1 MTRAT
6 TVRAVLAAAVLLVSV
21 LITLNMS
28 PRLGLDLQGG
38 TRMVLQAKD
47 SDTAKAD
54 RESTDRTLEVLRQ
67 RIDSLGVAEPTLTR
81 SGEDRI
87 IVELPDVQDPRKA
100 AEVIGKTAQLSFHA
114 VQGPGTEADAGTS
127 GKKDGGTGDGKSEG
141 ESDDKADT
149 GNKAGDTAEK
159 ATADKKAEDGTG
171 TGGTT
176 DDKKTED
183 GQKADGT
190 KGDGEKKDED
200 KKTGGKR
207 ADGGLTLPDE
217 QGRLLDL
224 GPARLSGAGVKA
236 ATASFDAQQGAG
248 WTVSLDFHKKA
259 GQDWTRL
266 TGEAACNPA
275 QDDRRRVAIVLDQ
288 QIISSPQVS
297 PSVACG
303 VGLPS
308 GSTQITGSFSADE
321 ARELALL
328 IEGGA
333 LPLPVEIVEQRTV
346 GPTLGAAAIDASA
359 RAALIGA
366 AATALFITI
375 VYRLFGAL
383 AAVALAA
390 YGLISYAALVGL
402 GVTLTLPGLAGFV
415 LAIGMAVDANVLVFE
430 RAREEHEQHPNRSLR
445 TSLIAGFRGAWSAV
459 ADSNVTTLI
468 AAGLLFF
475 LGSGPVKGFGV
486 TLAIGVVA
494 SMFSAL
500 VIARALTEIAAGSR
514 FVTARRG
521 LNGIASPGR
530 VRTWLTRR
538 DPQLMRSPRRWLL
551 ISTSLVVVAVLG
563 IVVRGVNLGVEF
575 TGGRLVEYSTSKPV
589 DVERARTL
597 LSDAGFPDAEV
608 TTAGSGDLSVRTGK
622 LDNDG
627 EHTLRAALAKEG
639 GETTKVRDELIGPS
653 LGDELRR
660 NALIA
665 LAIAVFVQLAYLVV
679 RFRWTFAVGSVG
691 ALVHD
696 VVILVGAFAWLGRT
710 VDGVFLA
717 ALLTV
722 IGYSVNDSV
731 VVFDRVRELWA
742 KSRRTPIAT
751 IANRAVLQTV
761 PRTVNTGMGALFILT
776 ALAVLGGDSLADFAL
791 ALLIGICVGTYS
803 SVMTAVPAALLLE
816 RSSKAPPP
824 ARKRSSGSRSGK
836 RTAQRDPFDNGA
848 RV

>member
-6 TVRAVLAAAVLLVSV
+6 TVRAILAAAVLLVSV
-21 LITLNMS
+21 FITLTMS

-47 SDTAKAD
+47 SETAEAD
-54 RESTDRTLEVLRQ
+54 RESTDRTLEVLRR
-67 RIDSLGVAEPTLTR
+67 RIDSLGVTEPTLTR
-81 SGEDRI
+81 SGDTRI

-100 AEVIGKTAQLSFHA
+100 AEVIGKTAQLTFHP
-114 VQGPGTEADAGTS
+114 VQGPGVPEGA
-127 GKKDGGTGDGKSEG
+127 EG
-141 ESDDKADT
+141 EKDKGKD
-149 GNKAGDTAEK
+149 KEK
-159 ATADKKAEDGTG
+159 GK
-171 TGGTT
+171 
-176 DDKKTED
+176 
-183 GQKADGT
+183 
-190 KGDGEKKDED
+190 
-200 KKTGGKR
+200 GGKE
-207 ADGGLTLPDE
+207 LNLPDE
-217 QGRLLDL
+217 DGRPLAL
-224 GPARLSGAGVKA
+224 GPVALSGAGVKEA
-236 ATASFDAQQGAG
+236 KASFDAQQGAG
-248 WTVSLDFHKKA
+248 WTVSLDFHKDA
-259 GQDWTRL
+259 GRKWTKL
-266 TGEAACNPA
+266 TGEAACNPV
-275 QDDRRRVAIVLDQ
+275 QDERRRVAIVLDEKV
-288 QIISSPQVS
+288 ISSPQVS
-297 PSVACG
+297 PSVSCG
-303 VGLPS
+303 TGLPS

-333 LPLPVEIVEQRTV
+333 LPVPVEIVEQRTV

-366 AATALFITI
+366 SATALFII
-375 VYRLFGAL
+375 VIYRLFGAL

-430 RAREEHEQHPNRSLR
+430 RAREEFAARPGKSSSLR
-445 TSLIAGFRGAWSAV
+445 ASLAAGFKGAWSAV

-486 TLAIGVVA
+486 TLAIGVLA

-500 VIARALTEIAAGSR
+500 VVARALTEIASRSR
-514 FVTARRG
+514 FVADYRG
-521 LNGIASPGR
+521 VNGIGIPGR
-530 VRTWLTRR
+530 VRTWLARR
-538 DPQLMRSPRRWLL
+538 DPHLMRHPRRWLTISAVL
-551 ISTSLVVVAVLG
+551 IAVAVAG
-563 IVVRGVNLGVEF
+563 IVVRGVNFGVEF
-575 TGGRLVEYSTSKPV
+575 TGGRLVEYSTSRPV
-589 DVERARTL
+589 DVETARTAL
-597 LSDAGFPDAEV
+597 AGAGFGDAEV
-608 TTAGSGDLSVRTGK
+608 TTAGAGDISVRTK
-622 LDNDG
+622 DLDNNE
-627 EHTLRAALAKEG
+627 EHALRSALAAEG

-665 LAIAVFVQLAYLVV
+665 LGIAVLVQLAYLAF
-679 RFRWTFAVGSVG
+679 RFRWTFALGSVG

-696 VVILVGAFAWLGRT
+696 VIILTGAFAWMGRT
-710 VDGVFLA
+710 VDGIFLA

-742 KSRRTPIAT
+742 KARKKPLPDV
-751 IANRAVLQTV
+751 ANQAIIQTV
-761 PRTVNTGMGALFILT
+761 PRTVNTGMGALFILV
-776 ALAVLGGDSLADFAL
+776 ALAVLGGDSLEDFAL
-791 ALLIGICVGTYS
+791 ALLIGIVVGTYS

-816 RSSKAPPP
+816 RTSKVPPP
-824 ARKRSSGSRSGK
+824 ARTRAPRARQGSGR
-836 RTAQRDPFDNGA
+836 RDPLDNGA

>member
-6 TVRAVLAAAVLLVSV
+6 TVRAVLAAAVLLVSA
-21 LITLNMS
+21 LITLTMS

-100 AEVIGKTAQLSFHA
+100 AEVIGRTAQLSFHA
-114 VQGPGTEADAGTS
+114 VQGPGTQDKGPATQDKGPATQDNGPGAQDNDRAD
-127 GKKDGGTGDGKSEG
+127 GKTGD
-141 ESDDKADT
+141 
-149 GNKAGDTAEK
+149 
-159 ATADKKAEDGTG
+159 
-171 TGGTT
+171 
-176 DDKKTED
+176 
-183 GQKADGT
+183 
-190 KGDGEKKDED
+190 
-200 KKTGGKR
+200 R
-207 ADGGLTLPDE
+207 ADGGPTLADE
-217 QGRLLDL
+217 QGRSLDL
-224 GPARLSGAGVKA
+224 GPARLSGAGVKD
-236 ATASFDAQQGAG
+236 ATAVFDAQQGAG

-266 TGEAACNPA
+266 TGEAACHPV
-275 QDDRRRVAIVLDQ
+275 QDERRRVAIVLDQ

-297 PSVACG
+297 PSVGCG

-328 IEGGA
+328 IKGGA

-366 AATALFITI
+366 AATALFITV

-383 AAVALAA
+383 AAGALAA
-390 YGLISYAALVGL
+390 YGLISYAALVAL

-430 RAREEHEQHPNRSLR
+430 RAREEYAQRPGRTLRS
-445 TSLIAGFRGAWSAV
+445 SLTAGFRGAWSAV

-486 TLAIGVVA
+486 TLAIGVIA

-500 VIARALTEIAAGSR
+500 VIARALTEIASGAR
-514 FVTARRG
+514 FVNDYRG
-521 LNGIASPGR
+521 VNGIASPGR

-538 DPQLMRSPRRWLL
+538 NPQLMRSPRRWLL
-551 ISTSLVVVAVLG
+551 ISTALIAVAVLG

-575 TGGRLVEYSTSKPV
+575 TGGRGGGEKSNPPRGGAGPPPPPG
-589 DVERARTL
+589 RAR
-597 LSDAGFPDAEV
+597 V
-608 TTAGSGDLSVRTGK
+608 
-622 LDNDG
+622 
-627 EHTLRAALAKEG
+627 G
-639 GETTKVRDELIGPS
+639 G
-653 LGDELRR
+653 
-660 NALIA
+660 A
-665 LAIAVFVQLAYLVV
+665 
-679 RFRWTFAVGSVG
+679 
-691 ALVHD
+691 
-696 VVILVGAFAWLGRT
+696 
-710 VDGVFLA
+710 
-717 ALLTV
+717 
-722 IGYSVNDSV
+722 
-731 VVFDRVRELWA
+731 
-742 KSRRTPIAT
+742 
-751 IANRAVLQTV
+751 
-761 PRTVNTGMGALFILT
+761 
-776 ALAVLGGDSLADFAL
+776 
-791 ALLIGICVGTYS
+791 
-803 SVMTAVPAALLLE
+803 
-816 RSSKAPPP
+816 
-824 ARKRSSGSRSGK
+824 
-836 RTAQRDPFDNGA
+836 
-848 RV
+848 

>member
-21 LITLNMS
+21 LIALTMS

-67 RIDSLGVAEPTLTR
+67 RIDSLGVTEPTLTR

-100 AEVIGKTAQLSFHA
+100 AEVIGRTAQLSFHA
-114 VQGPGTEADAGTS
+114 VQGPAAQNGDRADA
-127 GKKDGGTGDGKSEG
+127 
-141 ESDDKADT
+141 
-149 GNKAGDTAEK
+149 
-159 ATADKKAEDGTG
+159 
-171 TGGTT
+171 
-176 DDKKTED
+176 
-183 GQKADGT
+183 
-190 KGDGEKKDED
+190 KGDAEAGN
-200 KKTGGKR
+200 GP
-207 ADGGLTLPDE
+207 TLPDE
-217 QGRLLDL
+217 QGRSLDL
-224 GPARLSGAGVKA
+224 GPARLSGAGVKD
-236 ATASFDAQQGAG
+236 ATAAFDAQQGAG

-259 GQDWTRL
+259 GRDWTRL
-266 TGEAACNPA
+266 TGEAACHPV

-297 PSVACG
+297 PSVGCN

-328 IEGGA
+328 IKGGA

-390 YGLISYAALVGL
+390 YGLISYAALVAL

-430 RAREEHEQHPNRSLR
+430 RAREEHAQHPGRSLR
-445 TSLIAGFRGAWSAV
+445 SSLTAGFRNAWSAV

-486 TLAIGVVA
+486 TLAIGVLA

-500 VIARALTEIAAGSR
+500 VIARALTDIAARSR
-514 FVTARRG
+514 FVSDYRG
-521 LNGIASPGR
+521 INGIAAPGR

-551 ISTSLVVVAVLG
+551 ISTALIAVAVLG

-575 TGGRLVEYSTSKPV
+575 TGPSTSSGLAPPSPM
-589 DVERARTL
+589 RASQTPRSPRRGRAT
-597 LSDAGFPDAEV
+597 SPYAPENST
-608 TTAGSGDLSVRTGK
+608 TTANTPCAPPSRR
-622 LDNDG
+622 
-627 EHTLRAALAKEG
+627 RAAKPPRSA
-639 GETTKVRDELIGPS
+639 TNSSAPASATNS
-653 LGDELRR
+653 
-660 NALIA
+660 
-665 LAIAVFVQLAYLVV
+665 
-679 RFRWTFAVGSVG
+679 G
-691 ALVHD
+691 A
-696 VVILVGAFAWLGRT
+696 
-710 VDGVFLA
+710 
-717 ALLTV
+717 
-722 IGYSVNDSV
+722 
-731 VVFDRVRELWA
+731 
-742 KSRRTPIAT
+742 TP
-751 IANRAVLQTV
+751 
-761 PRTVNTGMGALFILT
+761 
-776 ALAVLGGDSLADFAL
+776 
-791 ALLIGICVGTYS
+791 
-803 SVMTAVPAALLLE
+803 
-816 RSSKAPPP
+816 
-824 ARKRSSGSRSGK
+824 
-836 RTAQRDPFDNGA
+836 
-848 RV
+848 

>member
-6 TVRAVLAAAVLLVSV
+6 TVRAVLAVAVLLVSV
-21 LITLNMS
+21 LITLNKS

-114 VQGPGTEADAGTS
+114 VQGPGTQPDGETP
-127 GKKDGGTGDGKSEG
+127 GKTDGGKAGDGKSE
-141 ESDDKADT
+141 DKADA
-149 GNKAGDTAEK
+149 GNKAEDK
-159 ATADKKAEDGTG
+159 AGADA
-171 TGGTT
+171 TT
-176 DDKKTED
+176 DSQKAGDD
-183 GQKADGT
+183 QKADEK
-190 KGDGEKKDED
+190 KGDGKKEED
-200 KKTGGKR
+200 KKTGGKK

-224 GPARLSGAGVKA
+224 GPARLSGAGVKE

-259 GQDWTRL
+259 GRDWTRL
-266 TGEAACNPA
+266 TGEAACNPVE
-275 QDDRRRVAIVLDQ
+275 DDRRRVAIVLDQ

-297 PSVACG
+297 PSVACD

-308 GSTQITGSFSADE
+308 GSTQITGSFSAEE

-333 LPLPVEIVEQRTV
+333 LPLPVEILEQRTV
-346 GPTLGAAAIDASA
+346 GPTLGADAIDASA
-359 RAALIGA
+359 RAAVIGA

-375 VYRLFGAL
+375 IYRLFGAL
-383 AAVALAA
+383 AALALAA
-390 YGLISYAALVGL
+390 YGLISYAALVAL

-445 TSLIAGFRGAWSAV
+445 TSLTAGFRGAWSAV

-486 TLAIGVVA
+486 TLAIGVIA

-500 VIARALTEIAAGSR
+500 VVARALTEIAAGSR
-514 FVTARRG
+514 FVTKRRA

-530 VRTWLTRR
+530 VRTWLARR

-551 ISTSLVVVAVLG
+551 ISTSLIVVAVLG

-597 LSDAGFPDAEV
+597 LADAGFPDAEV
-608 TTAGSGDLSVRTGK
+608 TTAGAGDLSVRTGK

-627 EHTLRAALAKEG
+627 EHTLRTALAKEG

-665 LAIAVFVQLAYLVV
+665 LCIAVFVQLAYLAI
-679 RFRWTFAVGSVG
+679 RFRWTFAVGAVA

-696 VVILVGAFAWLGRT
+696 VIILIGAFAWLGRT
-710 VDGVFLA
+710 VDGIFLA

-742 KSRRTPIAT
+742 KARRTPVAT
-751 IANRAVLQTV
+751 VANRAVLQTV
-761 PRTVNTGMGALFILT
+761 PRTVNTGMGALFILA

-803 SVMTAVPAALLLE
+803 SVMTAVPTALLLE

-824 ARKRSSGSRSGK
+824 ARKRAPRNRSGK
-836 RTAQRDPFDNGA
+836 RTVQRDPLDNGA

>member
-6 TVRAVLAAAVLLVSV
+6 TVRAVLAAAVLLVAV
-21 LITLNMS
+21 LITLTMS

-38 TRMVLQAKD
+38 TRMVLQAED
-47 SDTAKAD
+47 SGTAKAD
-54 RESTDRTLEVLRQ
+54 RESTDRTLEVLRK

-100 AEVIGKTAQLSFHA
+100 AEVIGRTAQLSFHA
-114 VQGPGTEADAGTS
+114 VQGAGTPDGPGTAD
-127 GKKDGGTGDGKSEG
+127 
-141 ESDDKADT
+141 
-149 GNKAGDTAEK
+149 
-159 ATADKKAEDGTG
+159 
-171 TGGTT
+171 
-176 DDKKTED
+176 
-183 GQKADGT
+183 
-190 KGDGEKKDED
+190 
-200 KKTGGKR
+200 
-207 ADGGLTLPDE
+207 GLTLPDE
-217 QGRLLDL
+217 QGRGLAL
-224 GPARLSGAGVKA
+224 GPAALSGAGVKDA
-236 ATASFDAQQGAG
+236 AASFDAQQGAG
-248 WTVSLDFHKKA
+248 WSVSLDFHKDA
-259 GQDWTRL
+259 GRDWTRL
-266 TGEAACNPA
+266 TGEAACHPV
-275 QDDRRRVAIVLDQ
+275 QDERRRVAIVLDKQ
-288 QIISSPQVS
+288 VISSPQVS
-297 PSVACG
+297 PAVGCNT
-303 VGLPS
+303 GLPS

-328 IEGGA
+328 IQGGA
-333 LPLPVEIVEQRTV
+333 LPVPVEIVEQRTV

-366 AATALFITI
+366 AATALFITV

-383 AAVALAA
+383 AAVALGA
-390 YGLISYAALVGL
+390 YGVISYAVLVAL

-415 LAIGMAVDANVLVFE
+415 LAVGMAVDANILVFE
-430 RAREEHEQHPNRSLR
+430 RAREEHAQHPGRSLR
-445 TSLIAGFRGAWSAV
+445 TSLTAGFRHAWSAV

-486 TLAIGVVA
+486 TLGIGVLA

-500 VIARALTEIAAGSR
+500 VIARALTETAAGSR
-514 FVTARRG
+514 FVSDYRG
-521 LNGIASPGR
+521 INGIASPGR
-530 VRTWLTRR
+530 VRTWLNRR

-551 ISTSLVVVAVLG
+551 ISAVLIAVAVAG
-563 IVVRGVNLGVEF
+563 ILVRGVNLGVEF
-575 TGGRLVEYSTSKPV
+575 TGGRLVEYATSRPV
-589 DVERARTL
+589 DVETARTAL
-597 LSDAGFPDAEV
+597 AGAGFPDAEV
-608 TTAGSGDLSVRTGK
+608 TTAGAGDISVRTGE
-622 LDNDG
+622 LDNAG
-627 EHTLRAALAKEG
+627 EHALRSALAEEG
-639 GETTKVRDELIGPS
+639 GGTTQVRDELIGPS

-665 LAIAVFVQLAYLVV
+665 LSIAVLVQLAYLAI
-679 RFRWTFAVGSVG
+679 RFRWTFAVASVG

-696 VVILVGAFAWLGRT
+696 VIILVGAFAWLGRT
-710 VDGVFLA
+710 VDGIFLA

-742 KSRRTPIAT
+742 KARKEPLGAV
-751 IANRAVLQTV
+751 ANRAVLQTV

-791 ALLIGICVGTYS
+791 ALLIGIVVGTYS

-816 RSSKAPPP
+816 RGSEAPPP
-824 ARKRSSGSRSGK
+824 VRRRAPRGRSGAG
-836 RTAQRDPFDNGA
+836 RRDPLDNGA

>member
-21 LITLNMS
+21 FITLTMS

-54 RESTDRTLEVLRQ
+54 RESTEHTLEVLRR
-67 RIDSLGVAEPTLTR
+67 RIDSLGVTEPTLTR

-114 VQGPGTEADAGTS
+114 VQGPGTPDEPKPGDKDAQD
-127 GKKDGGTGDGKSEG
+127 GKKPGDKDAQDGKKPG
-141 ESDDKADT
+141 DKSTQD
-149 GNKAGDTAEK
+149 G
-159 ATADKKAEDGTG
+159 KKS
-171 TGGTT
+171 
-176 DDKKTED
+176 
-183 GQKADGT
+183 
-190 KGDGEKKDED
+190 
-200 KKTGGKR
+200 
-207 ADGGLTLPDE
+207 DGGLTLPDE
-217 QGRLLDL
+217 QGRPLAL
-224 GPARLSGAGVKA
+224 GPSRLSGAGVKD
-236 ATASFDAQQGAG
+236 ATAAFDGQQGAG

-259 GQDWTRL
+259 GRDWTEL
-266 TGEAACNPA
+266 TGEAACHPA
-275 QDDRRRVAIVLDQ
+275 QDDRRRVAIVLDER
-288 QIISSPQVS
+288 IISSPQVS
-297 PSVACG
+297 PSVGCG

-328 IEGGA
+328 IKGGA

-383 AAVALAA
+383 AAAALAA

-430 RAREEHEQHPNRSLR
+430 RAREEHAQHPGRTLRS
-445 TSLIAGFRGAWSAV
+445 SLTAGFRNAWSAV

-486 TLAIGVVA
+486 TLAIGVIA

-500 VIARALTEIAAGSR
+500 VIARALTEIAARSR
-514 FVTARRG
+514 FVNDYRG
-521 LNGIASPGR
+521 VNGIATPGR
-530 VRTWLTRR
+530 VRTWLSRR
-538 DPQLMRSPRRWLL
+538 DFRPMRYPRRWLL
-551 ISTSLVVVAVLG
+551 VSTALVAVAVLG

-589 DVERARTL
+589 DVERARTVL
-597 LSDAGFPDAEV
+597 ADAGFGDAEV
-608 TTAGSGDLSVRTGK
+608 TTAGAGDLSVRTGK
-622 LDNDG
+622 IDNDQ
-627 EHTLRAALAKEG
+627 EHALRSALAAEG

-665 LAIAVFVQLAYLVV
+665 LGIAVLVQLAYLAV
-679 RFRWTFAVGSVG
+679 RFRWTFAVGSVV

-696 VVILVGAFAWLGRT
+696 VIILVGAFAWLGRT
-710 VDGVFLA
+710 VDGIFLA

-742 KSRRTPIAT
+742 KARRVPVAT
-751 IANRAVLQTV
+751 IADRAILQTV
-761 PRTVNTGMGALFILT
+761 PRTVNTGMGALFILV

-803 SVMTAVPAALLLE
+803 SVLTAVPAALVLE

-824 ARKRSSGSRSGK
+824 ARKRSPGRKSGTGRA
-836 RTAQRDPFDNGA
+836 RRDPLDNGA

>member
-6 TVRAVLAAAVLLVSV
+6 TVRAVLAVAVLLVSV

-38 TRMVLQAKD
+38 TRMVLQTKD

-100 AEVIGKTAQLSFHA
+100 AEVVGKTAQLSFHA
-114 VQGPGTEADAGTS
+114 ILGPGTPAEE
-127 GKKDGGTGDGKSEG
+127 KDGGTGG
-141 ESDDKADT
+141 E
-149 GNKAGDTAEK
+149 KAGDKK
-159 ATADKKAEDGTG
+159 ADDPKAEDKAGAG
-171 TGGTT
+171 
-176 DDKKTED
+176 DKPED
-183 GQKADGT
+183 KAEKGDKAGKAEGQKADDP
-190 KGDGEKKDED
+190 KAEEKQGESGK
-200 KKTGGKR
+200 GKR
-207 ADGGLTLPDE
+207 KADGGLTLPDE

-224 GPARLSGAGVKA
+224 GPARLSGAGVKQ

-248 WTVSLDFHKKA
+248 WSVSLDFQKKA
-259 GQDWTRL
+259 GKEWSRL
-266 TGEAACNPA
+266 TGEAACNPV
-275 QDDRRRVAIVLDQ
+275 QDDRRRVAIVLDER
-288 QIISSPQVS
+288 IISSPQVS

-308 GSTQITGSFSADE
+308 GSTQITGSFSAEE

-390 YGLISYAALVGL
+390 YGLISYSALVAL

-430 RAREEHEQHPNRSLR
+430 RAREEHEQHPNRGLRASL
-445 TSLIAGFRGAWSAV
+445 TGGFRGAWSAV

-486 TLAIGVVA
+486 TLAVGVIA

-500 VIARALTEIAAGSR
+500 VIARALTEIASGSR
-514 FVTARRG
+514 LVSGRAG
-521 LNGIASPGR
+521 VNGIASPGR
-530 VRTWLTRR
+530 VRTWLNRR
-538 DPQLMRSPRRWLL
+538 NPQVMRFPRRWLMV
-551 ISTSLVVVAVLG
+551 SASLVVIAVLG

-575 TGGRLVEYSTSKPV
+575 TGGRLMEYSTSRPV
-589 DVERARTL
+589 DVERARSL

-622 LDNDG
+622 LDDEG
-627 EHTLRAALAKEG
+627 AETVRTALAKEG

-665 LAIAVFVQLAYLVV
+665 LAIAILVQLAYLVV
-679 RFRWTFAVGSVG
+679 RFRWTFAVASVG

-696 VVILVGAFAWLGRT
+696 VIVLVGAFAWLGRT
-710 VDGVFLA
+710 VDGIFLA
-717 ALLTV
+717 SLLTV

-742 KSRRTPIAT
+742 KARRTPIAEV
-751 IANRAVLQTV
+751 ANRAVLQTV
-761 PRTVNTGMGALFILT
+761 PRTINTGMGALFILT

-791 ALLIGICVGTYS
+791 SLLIGICVGTYS
-803 SVMTAVPAALLLE
+803 SVMAAVPAALLLE
-816 RSSKAPPP
+816 QSSKAPPP
-824 ARKRSSGSRSGK
+824 ARKRSAGRSSGK
-836 RTAQRDPFDNGA
+836 PVAQRDPLDNGA